1 MPHILYDILG
11 VIAPVFLIAG
21 IGYTWVRLRRP
32 FDQGFV
38 TEIVTHVGAPCLVF
52 STLSRMTFS
61 FEALGGM
68 ALATAL
74 TSVGF
79 GLAGA
84 AVLRFKGLPLRAYLP
99 PLMFPNTG
107 NMGLPLCLFAF
118 GEPGLALAII
128 YFTVTAVIHFTVGVA
143 IVMGTVELRRLLR
156 LPILHATVLALLFKG
171 FGVAVPEWLH
181 NTTNLLGSLAVPL
194 MLMSLGVALGQ
205 LQATGIA
212 RTATLSAVR
221 LAMGAGIGFLVA
233 WLLGLS
239 PEARGVLVIQSAMPV
254 AVFNY
259 LFAQKFDVRPG
270 EVASMVLIST
280 AMSFVTLPLL
290 LALVL

>member
-1 MPHILYDILG
+1 MPPILADILG

-21 IGYTWVRLRRP
+21 VGYGWVRLRRP
-32 FDQGFV
+32 FEQAFV

-52 STLSRMTFS
+52 ATLSRMAFS
-61 FEALGGM
+61 LEVLADM

-74 TSVGF
+74 ASGGFAVVG
-79 GLAGA
+79 AT
-84 AVLRFKGLPLRAYLP
+84 VLRAVGLPLRAYLP

-118 GEPGLALAII
+118 GEPGLALAIV
-128 YFTVTAVIHFTVGVA
+128 YFTVTAVIHFTGGVA
-143 IVMGTVELRRLLR
+143 IVMGGVELRRLLR
-156 LPILHATVLALLFKG
+156 LPILHATLLALLFKG
-171 FGVAVPEWLH
+171 FGVGVPEWLH
-181 NTTNLLGSLAVPL
+181 NAASLLGSLAVPL

-212 RTATLSAVR
+212 RTATLSALR
-221 LAMGAGIGFLVA
+221 LGMGAGVGFAVA
-233 WLLGLS
+233 WLLGLG

-280 AMSFVTLPLL
+280 ALSFLTLPLL